1 MWSVIL
7 VAVAEDGRLVLVDEV
22 EGELLD
28 LESGVRLDPARVV
41 LFGIPELAA

>member
-22 EGELLD
+22 EGELFD
-28 LESGVRLDPARVV
+28 LESGALLDPARVV
-41 LFGIPELAA
+41 LYGVDVAA